1 MKNMRKLVYLFSLLS
16 LWMAASVSAQSLKK
30 QEATME
36 DYLPLLNATGYKVY
50 TFDISEFKDDSYLIH
65 FKVKEY
71 TDSINGKEIGRPFTF
86 PSRLMLDNFPK
97 EQQERIISEGRAYD
111 AEKGIYIQGN
121 KLTIGFTPGKADSIK
136 VIHCGVNDM
145 GASSRQLNLKGL
157 KLPNE
162 NKVFYSYESRPFVID
177 KFEEGKFIPLVFF
190 ASYWVDEKF
199 GFFRFCG
206 AMEISPTMGQEY
218 IENSPH
224 YYVIGVE
231 INKQK

>member
-1 MKNMRKLVYLFSLLS
+1 MRKLVCLFSLLS

-111 AEKGIYIQGN
+111 AEKGIYGPGHN
-121 KLTIGFTPGKADSIK
+121 SFTKD
-136 VIHCGVNDM
+136 
-145 GASSRQLNLKGL
+145 
-157 KLPNE
+157 
-162 NKVFYSYESRPFVID
+162 
-177 KFEEGKFIPLVFF
+177 EEGKDVCVFHARTYEEILGDPLYDPNRH
-190 ASYWVDEKF
+190 AMLMPVDWDEQDRPIF
-199 GFFRFCG
+199 QFC
-206 AMEISPTMGQEY
+206 
-218 IENSPH
+218 
-224 YYVIGVE
+224 
-231 INKQK
+231 KK